1 MKFCS
6 QRHVLGGAIMV
17 LAALISSCR
26 TPPPKPEPA
35 APPVPEAPTPAVP
48 LGPGRVFRV
57 VTADSEVRILVY
69 RSGKLAKLGHN
80 HVIRSHD
87 LSGVV
92 TLPEDPTQAR
102 FEIRM
107 PVAPLAIDE
116 PESRATEGPDFAL
129 PVDDNARQ
137 GTHRNM
143 MKTEV
148 LDGDHFPTVT
158 VRSESIKPGGSKGD
172 FEVTFAVELRGQTH
186 ELAAPVHVEVQGES
200 LSARGEMTVKQTDL
214 GITPFTA
221 AMGALAIKDELRIKF
236 DIHAALS
243 AR

>member
-1 MKFCS
+1 MKFCR
-6 QRHVLGGAIMV
+6 QRYVLAAATMV
-17 LAALISSCR
+17 LAALLSSCR
-26 TPPPKPEPA
+26 THQPKPEPV
-35 APPVPEAPTPAVP
+35 APPVPAAPTQAVP
-48 LGPGRVFRV
+48 FGPGRVFRV

-69 RSGKLAKLGHN
+69 RGGKLAKLGHN

-107 PVAPLAIDE
+107 PVAPLAVDE
-116 PESRATEGPDFAL
+116 PESRAGEGPDFAT
-129 PVDDNARQ
+129 PVAGDARL

-143 MKTEV
+143 LKPEV
-148 LDGDHFPTVT
+148 LDGDHFPAVT
-158 VRSESIKPGGSKGD
+158 VRSESIKTGISDKD
-172 FEVTFAVELRGQTH
+172 FAVTFAVELRGQTR
-186 ELAAPVHVEVQGES
+186 ELTAPVHVEVQGDT
-200 LSARGEMTVKQTDL
+200 LSARGEMALKQTDL

-236 DIHAALS
+236 DIRAALS
-243 AR
+243 VQ

>member
-1 MKFCS
+1 
-6 QRHVLGGAIMV
+6 VP
-17 LAALISSCR
+17 AAAA
-26 TPPPKPEPA
+26 PA
-35 APPVPEAPTPAVP
+35 APP
-48 LGPGRVFRV
+48 GPGRIFRL

-107 PVAPLAIDE
+107 PVLLLAIDE
-116 PESRATEGPDFAL
+116 PESRAGEGPDFAT

-143 MKTEV
+143 MKPEV
-148 LDGDHFPTVT
+148 LDGDHFPVVT
-158 VRSESIKPGGSKGD
+158 VRSGSIARAAAEND
-172 FEVTFAVELRGQTH
+172 FDVTFEVELRGQVH
-186 ELAAPVHVEVQGES
+186 ELKAPVHFEVQGDA
-200 LSARGEMTVKQTDL
+200 LVARGEMALKQTDL

-243 AR
+243 AQ

>member
-1 MKFCS
+1 MKFCR
-6 QRHVLGGAIMV
+6 QRYVLAATTMV

-26 TPPPKPEPA
+26 TPQPKPEPA
-35 APPVPEAPTPAVP
+35 APPVPEVPTPVVP
-48 LGPGRVFRV
+48 LGPGRVFQV

-116 PESRATEGPDFAL
+116 PESRAGEGPDFAT
-129 PVDDNARQ
+129 PVGGDARL

-143 MKTEV
+143 LKPEV
-148 LDGDHFPTVT
+148 LDGDHFPVVT
-158 VRSESIKPGGSKGD
+158 VRSESIKPGSAEKD
-172 FEVTFAVELRGQTH
+172 FDVTFAVELRGQMH
-186 ELAAPVHVEVQGES
+186 EVTAPVHVEVQGDA
-200 LSARGEMTVKQTDL
+200 LSARGEMTLKQTDL

-243 AR
+243 VQ

>member
-1 MKFCS
+1 MKFCR
-6 QRHVLGGAIMV
+6 QRYV
-17 LAALISSCR
+17 LAAATVVLAGLISSCR
-26 TPPPKPEPA
+26 TPQPKPEPA
-35 APPVPEAPTPAVP
+35 APPAPEIPTPVVP
-48 LGPGRVFRV
+48 LGPGRVFQI
-57 VTADSEVRILVY
+57 VTADSELRILVY

-116 PESRATEGPDFAL
+116 PESRAGEGPDFAT
-129 PVDDNARQ
+129 PVDDNVRV

-143 MKTEV
+143 MKPQV
-148 LDGDHFPTVT
+148 LDGDQFPAVT
-158 VRSESIKPGGSKGD
+158 VRSESIKAGNTEND
-172 FEVTFAVELRGQTH
+172 FDVTFAVELRGQTH
-186 ELAAPVHVEVQGES
+186 EMTAPVQVEVQGDA
-200 LSARGEMTVKQTDL
+200 LSARGEMTLKQTDL
-214 GITPFTA
+214 GLTPFTA

-236 DIHAALS
+236 DIHAAVS
-243 AR
+243 VQ

>member
-1 MKFCS
+1 MKFSS
-6 QRHVLGGAIMV
+6 QRHVPAVAV
-17 LAALISSCR
+17 LVLTVLLASCG

-35 APPVPEAPTPAVP
+35 APPVPGAPTPAIP
-48 LGPGRVFRV
+48 LGAGRVFRV

-69 RSGKLAKLGHN
+69 RTGRLAKLGHN

-87 LSGVV
+87 LSGIV

-116 PESRATEGPDFAL
+116 PESRAGEGPDFAT
-129 PVDDNARQ
+129 PVGGDARL

-143 MKTEV
+143 MKPEV
-148 LDGDHFPTVT
+148 LDGDRFPAVT
-158 VRSESIKPGGSKGD
+158 VRSKTIRSGGTEND
-172 FEVTFAVELRGQTH
+172 FDVTFEVELRGQTH
-186 ELAAPVHVEVQGES
+186 EVTAPVHVEVQGDA
-200 LSARGEMTVKQTDL
+200 LGARGEMTLKQTDL
-214 GITPFTA
+214 GITPLTA
-221 AMGALAIKDELRIKF
+221 AMGALAVKDEITIKF

-243 AR
+243 VQ

>member
-1 MKFCS
+1 MKFCR
-6 QRHVLGGAIMV
+6 QRHVLAAVTLV

-26 TPPPKPEPA
+26 TPQPKPEPA
-35 APPVPEAPTPAVP
+35 APPVPEVPTPVVP
-48 LGPGRVFRV
+48 PGPGRAFQIL
-57 VTADSEVRILVY
+57 TADSEVRILVY
-69 RSGKLAKLGHN
+69 RSGKFAKLGHN

-87 LSGVV
+87 LSGLV

-116 PESRATEGPDFAL
+116 PESRAGEGPDFAT
-129 PVDDNARQ
+129 PVDDNARV

-143 MKTEV
+143 MKPQV
-148 LDGDHFPTVT
+148 LDGDQFPAVT
-158 VRSESIKPGGSKGD
+158 VRSESIKTGGTEKD
-172 FEVTFAVELRGQTH
+172 FDVTFAIELRGQTH
-186 ELAAPVHVEVQGES
+186 EMTAPVHVEVQGES
-200 LSARGEMTVKQTDL
+200 LSARGEMTLKQTDL

-236 DIHAALS
+236 DIHAAVS
-243 AR
+243 VQ